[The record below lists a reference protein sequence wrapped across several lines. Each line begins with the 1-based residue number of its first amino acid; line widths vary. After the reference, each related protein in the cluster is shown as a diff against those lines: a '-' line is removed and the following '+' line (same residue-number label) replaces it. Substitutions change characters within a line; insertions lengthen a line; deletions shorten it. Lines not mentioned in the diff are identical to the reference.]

1 MSYTVMGDSVNLA
14 SRLEGANKIYGTR
27 SLVSEAT
34 VMAAGDAIETREI
47 DRLVVVGQTHPVAIH
62 EIMGRKDELTPQQLL
77 LRSRYSEALAAYR
90 ARRWDEARRAFDA
103 ILEVVPGDGPS
114 MTLAGRI
121 DNFQINPPADD
132 WDGSWYPD
140 HK

>member
-1 MSYTVMGDSVNLA
+1 
-14 SRLEGANKIYGTR
+14 
-27 SLVSEAT
+27 
-34 VMAAGDAIETREI
+34 
-47 DRLVVVGQTHPVAIH
+47 VAIH
-62 EIMGRKDELTPQQLL
+62 EIMGRKGELTPQQLL

-90 ARRWDEARRAFDA
+90 AGRWDEARRAFDA
-103 ILEVVPGDGPS
+103 ILEAVPGDGPS
-114 MTLAGRI
+114 MALARRI